1 MSTQENPAGLSR
13 GEIVKRLWWATGTG
27 FLAFCVLITLG
38 AAVAGRSV
46 RQFMEAGVDG
56 AVPAWLATAVAGLLL
71 SWLTAKIALDAAV
84 HVRSAGRRSAVVGT
98 VGLFLALLAAVLY
111 SSLVTQAITDGTIVA
126 VLGLS
131 AIGLTVF
138 AVLVLRRWYRTLP
151 DARGIWAPAGVGG
164 FSSATHD
171 VEDAVPAENLT
182 RAEARERAEH
192 VSVPSYEVD
201 LDLTTGPE

>member
-98 VGLFLALLAAVLY
+98 VGLFLALLAAVLF

-126 VLGLS
+126 VLGTSGAMTGGQAVLGLS
-131 AIGLTVF
+131 AIVLTVF

-151 DARGIWAPAGVGG
+151 DAQEI
-164 FSSATHD
+164 
-171 VEDAVPAENLT
+171 
-182 RAEARERAEH
+182 
-192 VSVPSYEVD
+192 
-201 LDLTTGPE
+201 